1 MKLLALLMLCIAI
14 SFPPTPAT
22 AAPAEE
28 AESNNAS
35 ATDDADRARRLLAR
49 AVTHFRAVGDRALA
63 EFGRQGEFIDRELY
77 VYVLDTEGTMLSSGG
92 SSASLIGRNVTPM
105 RDAAGKPFF
114 AELVETAV
122 RDGHG
127 EVQYRW
133 INWADNSVQRKH
145 TFFERVDQRIIA
157 VGYYVTR
164 SSPEHAR
171 AFLEQAVAAMKAS
184 PRNAIEEFNRLDGR
198 FAQDDLYVFAVDRR
212 NGRLVAHGAMPRM
225 VGADGLAIRDANGT
239 PVIRNILDQLTDKGH
254 GELDYHW
261 KNPVTQRIEPKRTLF
276 ETVGDYV
283 IAVGYFEP

>member
-1 MKLLALLMLCIAI
+1 MKLLALLMLSVAM
-14 SFPPTPAT
+14 SLPPNPAT
-22 AAPAEE
+22 AATPEE
-28 AESNNAS
+28 TVNARPS
-35 ATDDADRARRLLAR
+35 ATDDAGRARRLLDR

-63 EFGRQGEFIDRELY
+63 EFGRQGEFVDRELY

-92 SSASLIGRNVTPM
+92 SSASLIGRNVTAM

-157 VGYYVTR
+157 VGYYITR
-164 SSPEHAR
+164 ASPEHAR

-198 FAQDDLYVFAVDRR
+198 FVQDDLYVFAVDRR
-212 NGRLVAHGAMPRM
+212 TGRIVAHGAMPRM

-239 PVIRNILDQLTDKGH
+239 PVIRNILAKLTEKGH

-261 KNPVTQRIEPKRTLF
+261 KNPVTERTEPKRTLF
-276 ETVGDYV
+276 ESVGDYV
-283 IAVGYFEP
+283 IAVGYFKP